1 MFLICLVVHEKFY
14 TLRSDWG
21 FDSRTLCY
29 CFGSTRVLAS
39 NWKHHFRAGPKNR
52 VPARFPG
59 KFLLITFGYTFCP
72 DICPTGLARI
82 TAALNRLGK
91 TADLVQPLFISVDP
105 NRDTPEALAT
115 YVTHFHPRMRGL
127 TGNKDEI
134 DSVTRTYRVLR
145 HVVHQDD
152 ASEYLLNHT
161 TFFYLV
167 APTGKIARIFRHAT
181 GVDALA
187 DAISVELAQ
196 KSWRWLATFSIILRS
211 NLQ

>member
-1 MFLICLVVHEKFY
+1 MKNSTSFAMIGILVAALSAIALAALVYWHQIENTTSEPAPKIGFLPVIDIGGPFTLTDHNGSKITEK
-14 TLRSDWG
+14 S
-21 FDSRTLCY
+21 
-29 CFGSTRVLAS
+29 
-39 NWKHHFRAGPKNR
+39 
-52 VPARFPG
+52 FPG

-115 YVTHFHPRMRGL
+115 YVTHFHPKMRGL

-134 DSVTRTYRVLR
+134 DSVTRTYRILR

-196 KSWRWLATFSIILRS
+196 KS
-211 NLQ
+211 

>member
-1 MFLICLVVHEKFY
+1 MKNSTSFAVIGILVAALSAIALAALVYWHQIENTTSEPVPKVGFLPVIDIGGPFTLTDHDGSKVTEK
-14 TLRSDWG
+14 S
-21 FDSRTLCY
+21 
-29 CFGSTRVLAS
+29 
-39 NWKHHFRAGPKNR
+39 
-52 VPARFPG
+52 FPG

-91 TADLVQPLFISVDP
+91 TADLIQPLFITVDP
-105 NRDTPEALAT
+105 DRDTLESLAT
-115 YVTHFHPRMRGL
+115 YVTHFHPKMRGL
-127 TGNKDEI
+127 TGNQDEI
-134 DSVTRTYRVLR
+134 DSVTKKYRVLR

-181 GVDALA
+181 SVDALA
-187 DAISVELAQ
+187 EAISAELAK
-196 KSWRWLATFSIILRS
+196 KS
-211 NLQ
+211 

>member
-1 MFLICLVVHEKFY
+1 MIGILVAALSAIALAALVYWHQIENTTSEPAPKIGFLPVIDIGGPFALTDHNGSKITEK
-14 TLRSDWG
+14 S
-21 FDSRTLCY
+21 
-29 CFGSTRVLAS
+29 
-39 NWKHHFRAGPKNR
+39 
-52 VPARFPG
+52 FPG

-196 KSWRWLATFSIILRS
+196 KS
-211 NLQ
+211 